1 MISHDSLRSAL
12 GADPAGQDASQRAQG
27 IGGFSPPRGKAIEA
41 LRCGERQTEAPLS
54 PPPTPPGGVPTRT
67 ARTARR
73 WWSAEILREEK
84 PDRSRCFWG
93 DRSGLCLEAK
103 RAGDRCD
110 PAEQKSGKSCGCK
123 SLHLMHG
130 LVGECCA
137 ALLQASASA
146 VHVQVQINNETK
158 MVFSQQ
164 TILES
169 SIKDFAMRIPFNC
182 RAGIC
187 GACEALHQ
195 GKRVKTCYTPVKDGM
210 RIVTLD
216 HEMNMLRQGTADE

>member
-1 MISHDSLRSAL
+1 
-12 GADPAGQDASQRAQG
+12 
-27 IGGFSPPRGKAIEA
+27 
-41 LRCGERQTEAPLS
+41 
-54 PPPTPPGGVPTRT
+54 
-67 ARTARR
+67 
-73 WWSAEILREEK
+73 
-84 PDRSRCFWG
+84 
-93 DRSGLCLEAK
+93 
-103 RAGDRCD
+103 
-110 PAEQKSGKSCGCK
+110 
-123 SLHLMHG
+123 MHG